1 VTVRAVDHLGLTV
14 ADMERSLAFW
24 TGLLDCT
31 LQGRGIAEWEHI
43 DMLVGIGS
51 TRIEWAE
58 LVLPGGGLI
67 ELQQYHHPPG
77 APVPA
82 GGEGDPG
89 RSHLALQVEGLDGL
103 VDGLRRSGAR
113 LSPER
118 PVLIEHGAYVGWRAI
133 YAYDPDG
140 YGLELM
146 EPPQAGDRGTGV
158 KIRS

>member
-1 VTVRAVDHLGLTV
+1 MTVRAVDHLGLTV

-24 TGLLDCT
+24 AGLLDCP
-31 LQGRGIAEWEHI
+31 LQGRGTVEWEHL
-43 DMLVGIGS
+43 DALVGIAS

-58 LVLPGGGLI
+58 LALPGGGIL

-77 APVPA
+77 TAVPA

-89 RSHLALQVEGLDGL
+89 RSHLALRVDGLDGL
-103 VDGLRRSGAR
+103 VEALRRSGAR
-113 LSPER
+113 LTGER
-118 PVLIEHGAYVGWRAI
+118 PVLLEHGTYAGWRAI

-146 EPPQAGDRGTGV
+146 EPPQAGGRRDGG
-158 KIRS
+158 

>member
-24 TGLLDCT
+24 SGLLGCT
-31 LQGRGIAEWEHI
+31 PKGRGTVEWEHL
-43 DMLVGIGS
+43 DRLVGIPG

-58 LVLPGGGLI
+58 LALPGGGVV
-67 ELQQYHHPPG
+67 ELQQYHRPPG
-77 APVPA
+77 ASVPA

-89 RSHLALQVEGLDGL
+89 RSHLALRVDDLDELVEA
-103 VDGLRRSGAR
+103 LRAAGAR
-113 LSPER
+113 LRTEAPVRLER
-118 PVLIEHGAYVGWRAI
+118 GAYAGWRAI

-146 EPPQAGDRGTGV
+146 EAPAGGAEPGD
-158 KIRS
+158 S